1 MMICHRI
8 LSICAVLALLLH
20 CTISTASLRPLTLR
34 RPLLHQRGSTDRKTT
49 STNNIALLH
58 RGGAQKSVPQKKES
72 KIVEN
77 LNKILPATR
86 LYVLLIAA
94 CTAVHLTGLPAPEW
108 FGLDISRHKW
118 MQIWR
123 PFTSMAYFGTPSMSM
138 ATSIYFLLNYGQ
150 SLEREMGSVTH
161 LWFMLVQTVILSVL
175 GLLFRFPFQSK
186 AFVTSL
192 IYNSSRRNS
201 FEPMYVL
208 RLSHVSRSCA

>member
-1 MMICHRI
+1 MQYSRFI
-8 LSICAVLALLLH
+8 LFSAALALLLPS
-20 CTISTASLRPLTLR
+20 TTSTAALRPLALPLAHWNQR
-34 RPLLHQRGSTDRKTT
+34 RLTGPNPLT
-49 STNNIALLH
+49 SNNIALIH
-58 RGGAQKSVPQKKES
+58 RGGAQKSVPERKES

-108 FGLDISRHKW
+108 FGLDVSRLKW

-150 SLEREMGSVTH
+150 SLEREMGSVMH
-161 LWFMLVQTVILSVL
+161 LWFILVQTAILSVL
-175 GLLFRFPFQSK
+175 GIVLRFPFQSK
-186 AFVTSL
+186 AFITSV
-192 IYNSSRRNS
+192 IYNSSRRNA
-201 FEPMYVL
+201 FESMYDD
-208 RLSHVSRSCA
+208 SHL